1 MHRALGTGHWAL
13 LTEETMAT
21 KVYMEALSPT
31 MEEGRLATWLK
42 NEGDQVKEGDVL
54 AEVETDKATMELVA
68 RGSGV
73 LRKRMIGEG
82 DTANVGTVIAVIAG
96 ADEDVSALTGGA
108 EAAASQ
114 GKGGEPAAAAQ
125 QQAQTAAGGGDV
137 GQGTA
142 AVAAAGPTEQD
153 QAERGTPGQA
163 TPRGAAPTPTPD
175 QGTSAPASGDRSV
188 APAGGQDASGSNGRV
203 KASPLARKMAS
214 EAGMQLGG
222 VQGSGPG
229 GRIVKR
235 DVEAAMSGGG
245 AQSQA
250 PAQPAEAAAP
260 ATEAPAPVQAAAPAG
275 GYHDQP
281 LSQMRKTIARRLTQS
296 IGPVPHFF
304 LTVEVDMGEAMKL
317 RARINDRFKDQGVK
331 VSPNDLLIKAVA
343 AALRKHPWVN
353 AAWTGEAIRFH
364 DYVHIGVAV
373 AVDEGLITPVI
384 KDADRKGVAEIA
396 GEVRELAGR
405 AREKKLKPDEYTGST
420 FSISNLGMFGIE
432 EFTAVINPPEAAILA
447 VGAIGPKVVVDDE
460 GNMAVRQR
468 MRMTLSCDHRVID
481 GATGAQFL
489 ATLKNYLEEPMLMV
503 A

>member
-1 MHRALGTGHWAL
+1 
-13 LTEETMAT
+13 MAT

-31 MEEGRLATWLK
+31 MEEGRVATWLK

-73 LRKRMIGEG
+73 LRKRMLNEG

-114 GKGGEPAAAAQ
+114 TKGGEPSAAAQ
-125 QQAQTAAGGGDV
+125 EKAQAAAGSSDV
-137 GQGTA
+137 GQGAA

-153 QAERGTPGQA
+153 QAERGTPGEA
-163 TPRGAAPTPTPD
+163 TPAGAAPTPVPG
-175 QGTSAPASGDRSV
+175 QGAQAPTGGDRSV
-188 APAGGQDASGSNGRV
+188 APAGGGQGADASAANGRV

-235 DVEAAMSGGG
+235 DVEAAMQGGG
-245 AQSQA
+245 AQAEAGAQQQPQAQA
-250 PAQPAEAAAP
+250 PAAAEAP
-260 ATEAPAPVQAAAPAG
+260 SAPAPAAAATPAG
-275 GYHDQP
+275 GYRDQP
-281 LSQMRKTIARRLTQS
+281 LSQMRKTIAKRLTQS

-317 RARINDRFKDQGVK
+317 RGKINERFKDQGVK
-331 VSPNDLLIKAVA
+331 VSPNDLVIKAVG
-343 AALRKHPWVN
+343 AALRRHPWVN
-353 AAWTGEAIRFH
+353 AAWTGDAIRFH

-396 GEVRELAGR
+396 TEVRELAGR

-468 MRMTLSCDHRVID
+468 MRVTLSCDHRVID

-489 ATLKNYLEEPMLMV
+489 ATLKSYLEEPMLMV